1 MEEISGTF
9 NSSFIIVESNVVIM
23 NVAKITVIWFVS
35 MWALKYVLMK
45 LSDGKPIWPIAY
57 GDRTFLGAERKLLV
71 LAPRLL
77 SRFNLWMNVGR
88 LWIRLGSFSGP
99 WSSWPIV
106 SGRDCVDIRAEN
118 FLNYLIAIRL
128 QVQPADCKV
137 PKLTASLNFFVSW
150 NLKSLLKSQGPVIKL
165 LFFHKSFA
173 WESIYYLTDSSFP
186 RKCSKVLNIFDFI
199 YILWCRISLIL
210 FIFYGNIVLRILSCW
225 NIKDIHF

>member
-9 NSSFIIVESNVVIM
+9 NSSFIIVKSNVVIM

-35 MWALKYVLMK
+35 MWALKYVLIK
-45 LSDGKPIWPIAY
+45 ISDRNHMGHKSYDMIWLY

-88 LWIRLGSFSGP
+88 LWIRLGSISGP

-106 SGRDCVDIRAEN
+106 SGRDCADIRAKR
-118 FLNYLIAIRL
+118 FMNYLIAIKL

-150 NLKSLLKSQGPVIKL
+150 NLKSFLIKNL
-165 LFFHKSFA
+165 RVMKIFFFHKSYA
-173 WESIYYLTDSSFP
+173 
-186 RKCSKVLNIFDFI
+186 
-199 YILWCRISLIL
+199 
-210 FIFYGNIVLRILSCW
+210 
-225 NIKDIHF
+225 